1 MGRRTGWESAYL
13 DYETLKLLLSQIEA
27 VYEEREQHQR
37 GAMGSSDGFFTS
49 NGGGGGGG
57 GGGVGIAD
65 SERNYN
71 SNTETKDYRDE
82 LFLESDSDIAFAS
95 EVDLDDDD
103 SDEDEGDI
111 DVERAL
117 ADDSFEYNYSGITVW
132 EQQGLGQHHM
142 HVDPYKHENT
152 EPRGLSTTS
161 VMGTM
166 SNQKPHHRT
175 PSAFSVTAYGTTTQG
190 GMYASSSDE
199 NDDYNANDSDY
210 YDKCAPWSTSR
221 KKKKESQSSFKSKT
235 SNNNSKK
242 KKNHRGTKQN
252 RPHRHHKK
260 NTGSTPP
267 DAFIVEKGN
276 SGCENDDDDDDCGGG
291 NNYYYYNFG
300 GNDEGDNVG
309 RSAIGGGL
317 FGGGR
322 TGNREKTAEANE
334 GSSLLQDPPMT
345 PTPKTANYATK
356 PSTNIATGNFVS
368 FPTPRKEPETDGYGY
383 GSMIDFNTNQNNNTP
398 LESATGSSTGTPHAT
413 MKDNTAAN
421 KKDERKIRY
430 ERERRRARK
439 QRRKR
444 RLIHQ
449 RKEREKT
456 VPPHIRIA
464 HAKARAITERFL
476 GLLRAEVEKVTLFA
490 QARLGE
496 LADTAGSLRFLS
508 SDESMAMTATST
520 GAYDYPLSDGGIHPS
535 ASSSSDEGTGGY
547 HHNHKGG
554 FPWSDSSSD
563 EGGSKESGTG
573 RLNLAK
579 TFSSADGYST
589 HTDPRGNLTTTGSS
603 SSAPFS
609 NASSAKGR
617 RGPGRPA
624 FTETQEKFEAT
635 TRKIAHFQEIRRDR
649 SIFQRNDYIVGEDL
663 LLISAVDEADA
674 FSAVGVE
681 LLHLLKYICVN
692 LIAVRKICK
701 KHDRLLMNRMLGGY
715 YHRKRTTR
723 SQEDTTLGGLI
734 AHVAGDIYEA
744 HPDLIGL
751 VNNGKLIGVYDL
763 KIQQLANSRTVKVVS
778 SCLAL
783 ALSEYEVS
791 SLRADALA
799 KLNPALKKGK
809 RATAFSQDQGSSRYN
824 CLKNTSQQHEETIAL
839 LQDHDLYVGSDDE
852 HGAGPPS
859 TTSGLSL
866 SRLRYA
872 VLSIVSKRK
881 DVALYSSILIHFLC
895 KYLSSLFWFIRNL
908 SSVFCTNHDKN
919 RLLFGKPRESSRTPF
934 QAI

>member
-1 MGRRTGWESAYL
+1 MVGFGSSLRMGRRTGWEPAYL

-49 NGGGGGGG
+49 NGGV
-57 GGGVGIAD
+57 GGVGITD
-65 SERNYN
+65 SERNNN

-95 EVDLDDDD
+95 EVDLDDDH
-103 SDEDEGDI
+103 SDEEFYGTEGDV

-117 ADDSFEYNYSGITVW
+117 ADDSFEYSYSGITVW

-142 HVDPYKHENT
+142 HVDPYKDDNS

-161 VMGTM
+161 AMGTM
-166 SNQKPHHRT
+166 LNQQHHQRT

-190 GMYASSSDE
+190 GMYASSSEE
-199 NDDYNANDSDY
+199 NDDSNANDSDY
-210 YDKCAPWSTSR
+210 YDKCAPWSTGR
-221 KKKKESQSSFKSKT
+221 KKKKESKT
-235 SNNNSKK
+235 SNIKSKK
-242 KKNHRGTKQN
+242 KNNHRGTKQN
-252 RPHRHHKK
+252 RTHHRHQKK
-260 NTGSTPP
+260 NNSSTPP

-276 SGCENDDDDDDCGGG
+276 SGRENDDDDDDCGGG

-300 GNDEGDNVG
+300 GNDGGDNAS
-309 RSAIGGGL
+309 RSAFGGGL

-334 GSSLLQDPPMT
+334 GPSLRQDLPMT
-345 PTPKTANYATK
+345 PTPKHANYATK
-356 PSTNIATGNFVS
+356 STDNTTGNFVS

-383 GSMIDFNTNQNNNTP
+383 GSMIDFNTNQNNTP
-398 LESATGSSTGTPHAT
+398 LESANGSATSTL
-413 MKDNTAAN
+413 KDNTAAN
-421 KKDERKIRY
+421 KNDERKIRY
-430 ERERRRARK
+430 ERERRRAWK
-439 QRRKR
+439 QRKKR
-444 RLIHQ
+444 RLIRQ

-520 GAYDYPLSDGGIHPS
+520 GAYDHPLSDGGIHAS

-579 TFSSADGYST
+579 TFSSADGYSA
-589 HTDPRGNLTTTGSS
+589 HADPRGNLTTAGSS
-603 SSAPFS
+603 SSVPFS

-617 RGPGRPA
+617 RGLGRPA

-635 TRKIAHFQEIRRDR
+635 TRKIAHFQEIRRER

-681 LLHLLKYICVN
+681 LLHILKYICVN
-692 LIAVRKICK
+692 LVAVRKICK

-809 RATAFSQDQGSSRYN
+809 RGAAVSQDQGSTKWPFNLSTDD
-824 CLKNTSQQHEETIAL
+824 CMKNTSQQHEETIAL
-839 LQDHDLYVGSDDE
+839 LQDHDIYGSDDE

-872 VLSIVSKRK
+872 VLSIVSKSK
-881 DVALYSSILIHFLC
+881 YVALYSSILVI
-895 KYLSSLFWFIRNL
+895 Y
-908 SSVFCTNHDKN
+908 SV
-919 RLLFGKPRESSRTPF
+919 
-934 QAI
+934 